1 MKKSTSKN
9 QIYTGDEMKRY
20 LGALHEEHMARLKA
34 VSDQFIDVNRNEFDA
49 LVRRVSV
56 VEKRV
61 LK

>member
-1 MKKSTSKN
+1 
-9 QIYTGDEMKRY
+9 MKRY